1 MKTFSLE
8 QNLKAVYG
16 QAPKESKRPVIGITT
31 NHSGIDVTVRE
42 LYHNQI
48 VKAGGTP
55 LLIPPIDDADVIQ
68 STLERVD
75 AIILTGGADVNPLWA
90 GEQPSTKLHHI
101 NAVRDLPEL
110 MITRLA
116 FNRQIPILGICRG
129 VQVLAMALEGR
140 IHQDISHI
148 ATNFQHSQDADQS
161 EPTHSVDIEK
171 DSMLHEIFGTDNIF
185 VNSFHHQAVA
195 AAGPHLRVVATSPD
209 GIIEAVESS
218 EHKAV
223 MGVQWH
229 PEWLGD
235 DGQPLFKWLTKEASL
250 YREARRFQ
258 ERHLTLDSHCDTPMF
273 FPEGIAFEQ
282 RDPRILYD
290 LHKMAE
296 GGTDAVT
303 MVAYLPQ
310 PKPGETFAEIAPFPV
325 SGPKAYAD
333 LIFDKID
340 ETVLRD
346 KSLIALART
355 EEDLWKNKRAGKK
368 SLMIG
373 IENGLAI
380 EDDIRNVE
388 HFARRGIVY
397 ITLCHNGDNQICDS
411 AKRSANTHGGVS
423 EFGAKVIGE
432 MNRLGLMVDLSHAGE
447 KSFYDALDISKTPI
461 VCSHSNAKALCDVPR
476 NLTDDQMRAMAKK
489 GGVCQITLYAGF
501 LQAEG
506 KASVLDAMRHL
517 EHAISIMG
525 IEHVGLGTDFD
536 GDGGVPGLADA
547 SELINFTKELLRR
560 RFTEEDMARI
570 WGGNWLRVMRE
581 CAKRN

>member
-8 QNLKAVYG
+8 QHLKAVYG

-48 VKAGGTP
+48 VKVGGTP

-235 DGQPLFKWLTKEASL
+235 DGQPLFKWQASTV
-250 YREARRFQ
+250 
-258 ERHLTLDSHCDTPMF
+258 RH
-273 FPEGIAFEQ
+273 
-282 RDPRILYD
+282 
-290 LHKMAE
+290 
-296 GGTDAVT
+296 
-303 MVAYLPQ
+303 VA
-310 PKPGETFAEIAPFPV
+310 
-325 SGPKAYAD
+325 S
-333 LIFDKID
+333 
-340 ETVLRD
+340 
-346 KSLIALART
+346 
-355 EEDLWKNKRAGKK
+355 
-368 SLMIG
+368 
-373 IENGLAI
+373 
-380 EDDIRNVE
+380 RN
-388 HFARRGIVY
+388 A
-397 ITLCHNGDNQICDS
+397 T
-411 AKRSANTHGGVS
+411 
-423 EFGAKVIGE
+423 
-432 MNRLGLMVDLSHAGE
+432 
-447 KSFYDALDISKTPI
+447 
-461 VCSHSNAKALCDVPR
+461 SHSTRIATRRCSSP
-476 NLTDDQMRAMAKK
+476 
-489 GGVCQITLYAGF
+489 
-501 LQAEG
+501 
-506 KASVLDAMRHL
+506 
-517 EHAISIMG
+517 
-525 IEHVGLGTDFD
+525 
-536 GDGGVPGLADA
+536 
-547 SELINFTKELLRR
+547 KE
-560 RFTEEDMARI
+560 
-570 WGGNWLRVMRE
+570 
-581 CAKRN
+581 